1 LNNIDKKLSFAL
13 ISISVDSTNVTQIAE
28 AFRFLIDNPIIAEE
42 MGTKGRSLVET
53 KFNWSQEEIKLI
65 DLYNTFKEMGGL

>member
-1 LNNIDKKLSFAL
+1 
-13 ISISVDSTNVTQIAE
+13 
-28 AFRFLIDNPIIAEE
+28 

>member
-1 LNNIDKKLSFAL
+1 MNNIDKKLSFAL